1 MGYKLFCLLA
11 LLTIPSPPATAED
24 MTQKDIAV
32 IARTVGL
39 LEDGPKGEVTLAV
52 IKGSASQS
60 EAESFVALI
69 NNAKTAAGKTTLNA
83 VYIAPTEIGNS
94 GAEAILLLDGVDEAS
109 MQAVFQA
116 AQERQLAI
124 FTTSEACL
132 SMQKCAIYFKTSPA
146 VDIRMS
152 QSAAKQTGVRFGSA
166 LRMMIKEVP

>member
-11 LLTIPSPPATAED
+11 LLTLPSPPATAED
-24 MTQKDIAV
+24 MTQKDVAV

-39 LEDGPKGEVTLAV
+39 LENGPKGEVTLAV

-60 EAESFVALI
+60 EAESFVTLI
-69 NNAKTAAGKTTLNA
+69 NNTKAVTGKTTLKA
-83 VYIAPTEIGNS
+83 VYVAPADIAAS
-94 GAEAILLLDGVDEAS
+94 GAEALLVLDGVDES
-109 MQAVFQA
+109 GMEAVFQA

-124 FTTSEACL
+124 FTTSETCL
-132 SMQKCAIYFKTSPA
+132 SLQKCAIYFKTSPA